1 MNNFLRFVLCAGL
14 VLLVPLTP
22 AAPPQTINY
31 QGYLTNPGGT
41 PVNSTVGMT
50 FKLYNAASA
59 GALLHTELQPS
70 VTVTNG
76 NFNVLLGSP
85 TPIPLPFDV
94 PYWHDRDHHRHLQR
108 WRAAADSDY

>member
-14 VLLVPLTP
+14 VLLAPLTP

-31 QGYLTNPGGT
+31 QGYLTNAGGT